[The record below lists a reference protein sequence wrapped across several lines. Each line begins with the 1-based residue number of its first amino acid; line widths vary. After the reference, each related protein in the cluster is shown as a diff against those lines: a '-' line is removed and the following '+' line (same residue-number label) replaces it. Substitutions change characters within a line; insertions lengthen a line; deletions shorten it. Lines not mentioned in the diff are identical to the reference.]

1 MKKHL
6 LQSRHR
12 ADGAAVVRRRRCFV
26 SRETRDRSDL
36 LRFVY
41 DGEQQLCWD
50 AAEKLPGR
58 GFWLALERDTLLGG
72 TRKLIARQASKNGQR
87 EQEGQKTE
95 DERGGTKRGEGQ
107 GEQRATAEEFLR
119 SCALVLEQRC
129 LSFIAL
135 ARRAGLA
142 VAGGGRCL
150 DMACGGGLKVLI
162 TTPQSSL
169 EERRKILNAH
179 RRSEPPVCCA
189 RFSAV
194 ALGRVFAREDAVYVG
209 VGGKKAAATTGLVE
223 RLLQE
228 IDRFE
233 KLLRILECEST
244 EDCKPLPYPTLGI
257 SSTKEA

>member
-1 MKKHL
+1 MTNHL

-12 ADGAAVVRRRRCFV
+12 ADGAAFVRRRRCFV
-26 SRETRDRSDL
+26 SRETRDRRDL

-41 DGEQQLCWD
+41 DSEKQLCWD

-58 GFWLALERDTLLGG
+58 GFWLALEKDALIGG
-72 TRKLIARQASKNGQR
+72 TRKLIARQDSKKQERKR
-87 EQEGQKTE
+87 EQEE
-95 DERGGTKRGEGQ
+95 GE
-107 GEQRATAEEFLR
+107 EPRATAEEFLR
-119 SCALVLEQRC
+119 SCALLLEQRC

-150 DMACGGGLKVLI
+150 DMACGGSLKVLI

-169 EERRKILNAH
+169 EERRKILKAH

-189 RFSAV
+189 RFSAL
-194 ALGRVFAREDAVYVG
+194 ALGRVFAREEAVYVG
-209 VGGKKAAATTGLVE
+209 VGGKKADAAAAIGLVE

-244 EDCKPLPYPTLGI
+244 EDCKPFSNPPLGI